1 MTDLERFIIAR
12 WAYAVGEDFIG
23 DIEYN
28 ELEKKMKVEF
38 PDNEYCKRSWSD
50 DPCPIDLLDKYGL
63 TRMKK
68 VIKLSYNSESIPAIT
83 TMAELESYFGSL
95 NKKSRLSFKIDGWN
109 TETNYYNGS
118 YISGNTRGRTG
129 NQQEANVL
137 RDVVPAKVPFK
148 GRVMVTGEGNIP
160 NDKWEL
166 FQLRYSNTAQRNS
179 VSTVIATGESEYL
192 TVLAFNIDVEGGLP
206 EGTDKYKLL
215 NELGFKTPSFVWVHD
230 WKSLLKGIEIMSARS
245 KFYNY
250 LTDGLV
256 IENEDIQ
263 MAIRLGAWSE
273 EVFKSYVVGYEER
286 QGMYGKSM
294 VVRVEP
300 VMVRGNKR
308 EYVNITNVANIID
321 NDLRIGYP
329 IAFTVRSSA
338 ISVIDV
344 GNTRRLQ
351 KEWAGRY
358 EDYKEIIKKQG
369 EIK

>member
-1 MTDLERFIIAR
+1 MTDYEKYIIAR
-12 WAYAVGEDFIG
+12 WTYAIGEDFIG

-28 ELEKKMKVEF
+28 ELHRKMKELY
-38 PDNEYCKRSWSD
+38 PDDEYVKRSWSS
-50 DPCPIDLLDKYGL
+50 DPCPIDLLDKYNLGRL
-63 TRMKK
+63 KK

-83 TMAELESYFGSL
+83 TMAELESYFRTL
-95 NKKSRLSFKIDGWN
+95 NKRSRLSFKIDGWN
-109 TETNYYNGS
+109 TETNYYNGKF
-118 YISGNTRGRTG
+118 ISGNTRGRTG

-137 RDVVPAKVPFK
+137 RDVVPASIPFM
-148 GRVMVTGEGNIP
+148 GRVMITGEGNIP

-192 TVLAFNIDVEGGLP
+192 TVLAFNIDTEEGLL
-206 EGTDKYKLL
+206 EGTDKYELL
-215 NELGFKTPSFVWVHD
+215 HKLGFKTPYFIWVNN
-230 WKSLLKGIEIMSARS
+230 WEQLLKGIEFMSRRS
-245 KFYNY
+245 KDYNY

-256 IENEDIQ
+256 LENEDIQ

-273 EVFKSYVVGYEER
+273 EIFKSYVVGYEER

-294 VVRVEP
+294 VIKVEP
-300 VMVRGNKR
+300 VVVRGNKR

-321 NDLRIGYP
+321 NNLQIGLP

-344 GNTRRLQ
+344 ANTRKLQ
-351 KEWAGRY
+351 KEWSGRY
-358 EDYKEIIKKQG
+358 NEYHEIIKRQG
-369 EIK
+369 EIR